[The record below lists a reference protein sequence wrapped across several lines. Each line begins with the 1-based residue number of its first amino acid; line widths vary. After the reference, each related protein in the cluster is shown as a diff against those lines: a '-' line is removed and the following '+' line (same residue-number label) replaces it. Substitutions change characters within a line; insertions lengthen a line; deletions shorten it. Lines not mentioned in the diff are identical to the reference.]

1 MANTVKDAVQNIVDR
16 TAEATTSEPAQNL
29 QLDEVTGEKVSKT
42 ERTIAFQTIYE
53 NRRRPMDGLA
63 N

>member
-1 MANTVKDAVQNIVDR
+1 MANTVKDAVQGIVDR
-16 TAEATTSEPAQNL
+16 TVEATTSEPAQNL

-42 ERTIAFQTIYE
+42 ERMIASKIIFENDGKGIY
-53 NRRRPMDGLA
+53 GSA